1 MSDAL
6 GDVLGDVLG
15 DALGGATTHVLR
27 MARTGCK
34 SAVSF
39 VALVVDDDVATA
51 VYPRF
56 SQDASVREEV
66 IDALVRQLWLDPA
79 IARRKALVRTVRVA
93 SRSLGELPVQLAVA
107 TVPLGLDDEDRPWG
121 LLGVADPEV
130 KAFGLPDVELLAR
143 IAQRLTSHIAAR
155 QWLRGAGSGAGSGP
169 GTGPGS
175 GAGALASST
184 GAPPSIE
191 EGVGGIMRTPDL
203 ARLYEGE
210 DPGSGLVALAALLAR
225 TGRLIGA
232 GERAGGSIALVALE
246 VSGVEGPPGD
256 TLARVARAIRADLR
270 FDDLVSGVGARG
282 LVAVV
287 PLAPGGTGAQALEDR
302 LAASARA
309 ALDAALGATR
319 AAVRTAHVTVDL
331 ASHVEEDAHDLLR
344 AVLDK
349 LDAG

>member
-155 QWLRGAGSGAGSGP
+155 QWLRGAGSGAGSG
-169 GTGPGS
+169 
-175 GAGALASST
+175 AGALASST

-210 DPGSGLVALAALLAR
+210 DPGSGLVALAAFLAR